1 MNAASRPKDGEMEY
15 RPRPT
20 DPAHPADPAKNA
32 GRSTGNAGRS
42 TGGETSPAILVEDLV
57 KRFDGFTAVDHVSL
71 TVSPGEIFGFLG
83 PNGAGK
89 TTTIRILLGLLRPT
103 SGRVMVLGYDVSK
116 QAKAMQARTGYMS
129 QLFTL
134 YRDLTAVENINFYGR
149 VYGLKAKDLARRRDE
164 IVAMA
169 GLRGREN
176 ELTSSLSGGWRQRLA
191 LGCAMVHKP
200 ELLFLDEPTAGV
212 DPVSRREFWEL
223 IYALA
228 RAGTT
233 IFVTTHYMDEAEH
246 CQRVA
251 FISAGRLVAMGS
263 PSELK
268 VGQMHGQVLEIVC
281 SSAEAAVRVLNEARQ
296 QGLAYWTEA
305 ALYGALV
312 HVVVSDVDAA
322 KAAIGALLER
332 ERIAVQRMEVIA
344 PSLEDVFI
352 SSVRSA
358 AAATG

>member
-1 MNAASRPKDGEMEY
+1 MNAVSRRTAGETS
-15 RPRPT
+15 PRGTNGETSPRLT
-20 DPAHPADPAKNA
+20 A
-32 GRSTGNAGRS
+32 
-42 TGGETSPAILVEDLV
+42 GETSPAILVEDLV
-57 KRFDGFTAVDHVSL
+57 KHFDGFAAVDHVSL
-71 TVSPGEIFGFLG
+71 TVSHGEIFGFLG

-103 SGRVMVLGYDVSK
+103 SGRVAVLGYDVPK

-149 VYGLKAKDLARRRDE
+149 VYGLRAKALAQRRDE
-164 IVAMA
+164 IVTMA

-176 ELTSSLSGGWRQRLA
+176 ELTYSLSGGWRQRLA

-223 IYALA
+223 IYTLA
-228 RAGTT
+228 RGGTT

-263 PSELK
+263 PSQLK
-268 VGQMHGQVLEIVC
+268 AGQMHGQVLEIRC
-281 SSAEAAVRVLNEARQ
+281 SAAEAAVRALNEARR
-296 QGLAYWTEA
+296 QGVAHWTEA

-312 HVVVSDVDAA
+312 HVVVSDVDVA
-322 KAAIGALLER
+322 KAKIGELLAR
-332 ERIAVQRMEVIA
+332 ESIAVQRIEAIA

-358 AAATG
+358 AAPTG

>member
-1 MNAASRPKDGEMEY
+1 MNTASLLTDGATA
-15 RPRPT
+15 PRRT
-20 DPAHPADPAKNA
+20 ESKTA
-32 GRSTGNAGRS
+32 
-42 TGGETSPAILVEDLV
+42 PAILVENLV
-57 KRFDGFTAVDHVSL
+57 KRFDSFTAVDHVSL
-71 TVSPGEIFGFLG
+71 TVSQGEIFGFLG

-103 SGRVMVLGYDVSK
+103 AGRALVLGYDVSR
-116 QAKAMQARTGYMS
+116 QAKAMQSRAGYMS
-129 QLFTL
+129 QVFTL
-134 YRDLTAVENINFYGR
+134 YRDLTAAENINFYGR
-149 VYGLKAKDLARRRDE
+149 VYGLKAQDLARRRDE

-191 LGCAMVHKP
+191 LGCAIVHRP

-263 PSELK
+263 PSEIK
-268 VGQMHGQVLEIVC
+268 AKEMRGHVLEILC

-296 QGLAYWTEA
+296 QGVADLEEA
-305 ALYGALV
+305 ALYGACV
-312 HVVVSDVDAA
+312 HVVVSDVHAA
-322 KAAIGALLER
+322 QAAIGALLER
-332 ERIAVQRMEVIA
+332 ERIAVQRIDVIA

-352 SSVRSA
+352 SSVSGA
-358 AAATG
+358 AAPAG

>member
-1 MNAASRPKDGEMEY
+1 MNSAA
-15 RPRPT
+15 
-20 DPAHPADPAKNA
+20 
-32 GRSTGNAGRS
+32 
-42 TGGETSPAILVEDLV
+42 PAIVVEDLV
-57 KRFDGFTAVDHVSL
+57 RRFDGFTAVDHINL
-71 TVSPGEIFGFLG
+71 TVSRGEIFGFLG

-103 SGRVMVLGYDVSK
+103 SGRAEVLGYDVSQ
-116 QAKAMQARTGYMS
+116 QAKAMQARAGYMS

-134 YRDLTAVENINFYGR
+134 YRDLTAEENINFYGR
-149 VYGLKAKDLARRRDE
+149 VYGLRGRPLAQRRQE

-169 GLRGREN
+169 GLTGREN

-191 LGCAMVHKP
+191 LGCAMVHRP

-212 DPVSRREFWEL
+212 DPVSRRDFWEL
-223 IYALA
+223 IYTLA
-228 RAGTT
+228 REGTT

-268 VGQMHGQVLEIVC
+268 ATHMQGQVLEIAC
-281 SSAEAAVRVLNEARQ
+281 SSAEGAVRVLNEARQ
-296 QGLAYWTEA
+296 HGAVDWTEA

-312 HVVVSDVDAA
+312 HVVAPDAEA
-322 KAAIGALLER
+322 AGAAIGALLAR
-332 ERIAVQRMEVIA
+332 EGIAVQRIEAIA
-344 PSLEDVFI
+344 PSLEDVFV
-352 SSVRSA
+352 SSVSRA
-358 AAATG
+358 GAPQVA

>member
-1 MNAASRPKDGEMEY
+1 MN
-15 RPRPT
+15 
-20 DPAHPADPAKNA
+20 
-32 GRSTGNAGRS
+32 
-42 TGGETSPAILVEDLV
+42 GGPAILAEGLV
-57 KRFDGFTAVDHVSL
+57 KRFDGFTAVDHIDL
-71 TVSPGEIFGFLG
+71 TVPHGEIFGFLG

-89 TTTIRILLGLLRPT
+89 TTTIRMLLGLLRPT
-103 SGRVMVLGYDVSK
+103 SGRAVVLGYDVSK
-116 QAKAMQARTGYMS
+116 QAKAMQARAGYMS
-129 QLFTL
+129 QQFTL
-134 YRDLTAVENINFYGR
+134 YRDLTAEENINFYGR
-149 VYGLKAKDLARRRDE
+149 VYGLKAQVLARRRDE

-169 GLRGREN
+169 GLRGHEH
-176 ELTSSLSGGWRQRLA
+176 ELTASLSGGWRQRLA
-191 LGCAMVHKP
+191 LGCAMVHRP
-200 ELLFLDEPTAGV
+200 ALLFLDEPTAGV

-223 IYALA
+223 IYGVA

-268 VGQMHGQVLEIVC
+268 ASHMHGQVLEIVC
-281 SSAEAAVRVLNEARQ
+281 SSAEGAVRVLNEACQ
-296 QGLAYWTEA
+296 QGVACFAEA

-332 ERIAVQRMEVIA
+332 EGIVLQHIEAIA

-352 SSVRSA
+352 SSVRTPGPGLERGSGAGRSA
-358 AAATG
+358 

>member
-1 MNAASRPKDGEMEY
+1 MIAVSRPTAGGMEY
-15 RPRPT
+15 RSRP
-20 DPAHPADPAKNA
+20 AA
-32 GRSTGNAGRS
+32 
-42 TGGETSPAILVEDLV
+42 GETAPAIFVEDLV
-57 KRFDGFTAVDHVSL
+57 KRFDSFTAVDHVSL

-89 TTTIRILLGLLRPT
+89 TTTIRILLGLLQPT
-103 SGRVMVLGYDVSK
+103 SGRVTVLGHDVPT
-116 QAKAMQARTGYMS
+116 QAKAMQARAGYMS

-134 YRDLTAVENINFYGR
+134 YRDLTVAENINFYGR
-149 VYGLKAKDLARRRDE
+149 VYGLKAKDLARRRNE

-169 GLRGREN
+169 GLQGREN

-212 DPVSRREFWEL
+212 DPISRREFWEL
-223 IYALA
+223 IYDLA

-268 VGQMHGQVLEIVC
+268 AGQMHGQVLEIVC
-281 SSAEAAVRVLNEARQ
+281 SSAEAAVRVLNQARQ
-296 QGLAYWTEA
+296 QGAVGWTEA

-312 HVVVSDVDAA
+312 HVVVSDPDVA
-322 KAAIGALLER
+322 KAAISALLQR
-332 ERIAVQRMEVIA
+332 QQIVVQAMEVIT

-352 SSVRSA
+352 SSVRSTA
-358 AAATG
+358 APTESEREAT